1 MWQEGI
7 SGSSPQPCCPRR
19 WLHKWLSGH
28 KAVTGIWC
36 WQEMC
41 SVVAS
46 VPPPHQATRAT
57 SSLLMGCGSLKTVVL
72 LWLLFCWGGK
82 WSAVNDLWP
91 CLSITFSIIN
101 PPLPQHSHQRSLS
114 QMFEGPFHLL
124 SPCCSASCH
133 SLPGCSHS
141 QAGFALS
148 FSSSGQA
155 CLTSSLIL
163 LLLYSIPCISVRSTC
178 L

>member
-1 MWQEGI
+1 MFPRRCDKKEYLVPPLSPAVLADGYTSGCLDTKRWQE
-7 SGSSPQPCCPRR
+7 SGVG
-19 WLHKWLSGH
+19 K
-28 KAVTGIWC
+28 
-36 WQEMC
+36 EMC

-57 SSLLMGCGSLKTVVL
+57 SSLLMGCGSLKVVL
-72 LWLLFCWGGK
+72 LCLLFCWGGK
-82 WSAVNDLWP
+82 WLAVNDLWP
-91 CLSITFSIIN
+91 CLSIPFSIIN

-114 QMFEGPFHLL
+114 QMFAGPFHLL

-133 SLPGCSHS
+133 SLPGSSDS

-163 LLLYSIPCISVRSTC
+163 PCALQHPMHLC
-178 L
+178 